1 MNNGLG
7 HMNKSRIRLLILLPI
22 ICIGVFAILSISQQA
37 NLPSNISGEQITN
50 GSQIPVDPEIAT
62 TSTSSYY
69 YDDTTAE
76 GSYSVFNNSVS
87 DNEFLAVTY
96 SIDATQ
102 HLVTG
107 IRYYHWDSSMAGPFT
122 VEYRVGGDSGT
133 VIYTDTNIPATTGSW
148 RTYKFLGGRYA
159 TDDDPEVLF
168 YSQNPS
174 TNCMGLGYDTKTVA
188 GHSWYSVDGGAWTS
202 QTGQEYMVDLIYED
216 IPMIASFGSYQSGGI
231 DSTDYVDAYGVTIPA
246 GRTYQFILTRP
257 VGTVPLNMR
266 LVPYTAHN
274 YTGSV
279 VNSTTGA
286 FPQDLRYKSGP
297 SDTTYLILVESASTS
312 QAGAYNLVAYDIT
325 PDDDY
330 EPNDLSSE
338 AKQIISGTY
347 NLVAQD
353 DDWFYLYVPQG
364 SIISAYISF
373 NNVGNDLD
381 LYLYN
386 SALIQVNSSASS
398 SNNWELASYH
408 VTTSGNY
415 YIRERLYSGFS
426 NYNLIVN
433 ITNFDDIYEDNDV
446 QGQAALITTG
456 TRFNLVFADDDW
468 YYINVPAHYTIIANI
483 SFNPATNLDLLLR
496 SSTTNLSQSNSLLGW
511 ELVSFA
517 VTVTDNYYIRI
528 NITSGT
534 WTYYDMTVTIIPT
547 EDAFEPND
555 VAASATTLTNYGTYN
570 WLAALDEDWY
580 RISVPE
586 DYTLVVD
593 ISFINAI
600 GDLDLYLYNSYNFVT
615 PINSSTSGF
624 NNWERVSYRTFS
636 TDFYYIRVV
645 LSSGT
650 PTHYD
655 LTLSTR
661 VDVYDADEPNNN
673 FAQAHRVYSSDYPE
687 TSLVIQDIADYYY
700 FSVEAGSYITV
711 NISFYHIIA
720 DLDLYLYN
728 PAQTQV
734 NSSTSAINDWERV
747 TYQAGVTGNYYIRVY
762 RYGGNQALYD
772 LSVKVTAP
780 DDGYEENDV
789 KAQATPIGI
798 GTYFSLVCADDDYYY
813 LYIPAGY
820 TFIANITFNHL
831 VTSLDLT
838 ITNATSEFPWLNWTY
853 TFDDTNRI
861 SYTVSEAGF
870 YYLKVSGFGSPVH
883 YSMTIFVTI
892 QDDAYE
898 DNDVRAQARAI
909 STGEHNWLVAEDD
922 DWYSLNVD
930 AGSEVHV
937 YLWFNNSIGNLDL
950 FLYNPAGSQVN
961 WSTSTIFNFEYVFYN
976 VTAAGNYYIRTTLT
990 SGLPTFYNLTIIT
1003 ISWDD
1008 FYEPNDVQ
1016 SQSTVV
1022 SFGSL
1027 SFLRCVD
1034 DDWFNMT
1041 APAGILLKV
1050 NITFD
1055 HLVGNL
1061 NLYLYNAS
1069 GIQLNQSISASNDW
1083 EEVTFAIRVSA
1094 CFFIRVVWASG
1105 SWAEYNLTVW
1115 PVLPNGDD
1123 VFETNNIK
1131 ADAAEVLINST
1142 YETLICANDD
1152 WYKIF
1157 VEAGNTVSCSI
1168 YFDNSFG
1175 DLDLKIFDSSGALL
1189 GLSQGNYDFEVVA
1202 ANVTHSAYY
1211 FIQVYKFNPVGLNTY
1226 QMLLMTME
1234 LPQDAMDDTY
1244 EENDVQLQAAEIVP
1258 GTITGL
1264 VCADDD
1270 WFKVYVT
1277 AGNKLSVSIS
1287 FTNSLGNLDLG
1298 FFNAVKHLISSTS
1311 TISNG
1316 ESLTFDIT
1324 TTGYYYIRVNRT
1336 TTTNEYSLTITP
1348 STIVDTPLPPPPAEI
1363 PGYDL
1368 FIMAS
1373 ACFIAIALIAVKKI
1387 NRRRN

>member
-1 MNNGLG
+1 MRLNFIR
-7 HMNKSRIRLLILLPI
+7 KSWPLLVL
-22 ICIGVFAILSISQQA
+22 LSIFLIGAWAATNQRFF
-37 NLPSNISGEQITN
+37 NGVTEKNISDTPQDDVKDN
-50 GSQIPVDPEIAT
+50 SLNLNAPRIAT
-62 TSTSSYY
+62 GTSSYWY
-69 YDDTTAE
+69 YDDTVTEANLRL
-76 GSYSVFNNSVS
+76 GNTQWLSVRYN
-87 DNEFLAVTY
+87 LGAT
-96 SIDATQ
+96 SI
-102 HLVTG
+102 VTG
-107 IRYYHWDSSMAGPFT
+107 IRYWHTDVGAGPYDFDI
-122 VEYRVGGDSGT
+122 RFVG
-133 VIYTDTNIPATTGSW
+133 DTTNVVYPATVGYSSGSW
-148 RTYKFLGGRYA
+148 QTYSCLGPTYLI
-159 TDDDPEVLF
+159 DDDPWIQLESDNLDQTTNYMRIGGDDPNAGHTYF
-168 YSQNPS
+168 S
-174 TNCMGLGYDTKTVA
+174 TNQGTTWSLSGSYEYLIDIRYETIPTLNP
-188 GHSWYSVDGGAWTS
+188 GARVSGT
-202 QTGQEYMVDLIYED
+202 
-216 IPMIASFGSYQSGGI
+216 FGSG
-231 DSTDYVDAYGVTIPA
+231 DYVDAYYVTLNAGTNYRFFMTRTSGTENVNFRLANYVSGGVTGSTVAIDA
-246 GRTYQFILTRP
+246 GDHHPKL
-257 VGTVPLNMR
+257 M
-266 LVPYTAHN
+266 N
-274 YTGSV
+274 YA
-279 VNSTTGA
+279 TGA
-286 FPQDLRYKSGP
+286 T
-297 SDTTYLILVESASTS
+297 TTYLLLVYPGTTVSTAQYALS
-312 QAGAYNLVAYDIT
+312 YMAVT
-325 PDDDY
+325 TDDGY
-330 EPNDLSSE
+330 EPNNNMTLS
-338 AKQIISGTY
+338 AGISTPFDSST
-347 NLVAQD
+347 LRAQD
-353 DDWFYLYVPQG
+353 DDWYYFSVPAGYTINAYLG
-364 SIISAYISF
+364 FTDSIE
-373 NNVGNDLD
+373 DLD
-381 LYLYN
+381 LYLYDYLGN
-386 SALIQVNSSASS
+386 QLAYSASAN
-398 SNNWELASYH
+398 NNWEL
-408 VTTSGNY
+408 VTYNVLNPGNY
-415 YIRERLYSGFS
+415 YLQARLWNGTS
-426 NYNLIVN
+426 NNYRMMVNL
-433 ITNFDDIYEDNDV
+433 TLWDDIYEDNDAR
-446 QGQAALITTG
+446 GQAALITTG
-456 TRFNLVFADDDW
+456 NHYNLVALDDDW
-468 YYINVPAHYTIIANI
+468 FNISVPERFTITANI
-483 SFNPATNLDLLLR
+483 SFNHLIGDVDLRLYNRTGDLV
-496 SSTTNLSQSNSLLGW
+496 SSSLSSSNDW
-511 ELVSFA
+511 ELVSYA
-517 VTVTDNYYIRI
+517 VTLTGNVSIRV
-528 NITSGT
+528 NLASGT
-534 WTYYDMTVTIIPT
+534 WTYYSITVTILPT

-555 VAASATTLTNYGTYN
+555 VAGSASLVYFGNYY
-570 WLAALDEDWY
+570 WLAPLDDDWY

-615 PINSSTSGF
+615 PINSSTSGS

-636 TDFYYIRVV
+636 TDFYYIKVV

-661 VDVYDADEPNNN
+661 VDVYDADEPNND
-673 FAQAHRVYSSDYPE
+673 FAQAHKVYSSDYPE

-711 NISFYHIIA
+711 NISFYHVIA

-728 PAQTQV
+728 TAQTQV
-734 NSSTSAINDWERV
+734 NSSTSASNDWERV
-747 TYQAGVTGNYYIRVY
+747 TYLAGVTGNYYIRVY
-762 RYGGNQALYD
+762 RYSSNQALYD

-780 DDGYEENDV
+780 DDGYENNDD

-798 GTYFSLVCADDDYYY
+798 GTYISLVCEDDDYYY

-853 TFDDTNRI
+853 SFDDTNRI

-898 DNDVRAQARAI
+898 ENDVRAQARAI
-909 STGEHNWLVAEDD
+909 STGDHNWLVAEDD

-961 WSTSTIFNFEYVFYN
+961 SSTSTIFDFEYVFYN

-1027 SFLRCVD
+1027 NFLRCID

-1083 EEVTFAIRVSA
+1083 EEVTFAIRVSGYYL
-1094 CFFIRVVWASG
+1094 IKVVWASG
-1105 SWAEYNLTVW
+1105 SWAEYNLTIW

-1131 ADAAEVLINST
+1131 ADAAEVSINST
-1142 YETLICANDD
+1142 YETLVCANDD
-1152 WYKIF
+1152 WYKIY

-1168 YFDNSFG
+1168 YFDNNFG
-1175 DLDLKIFDSSGALL
+1175 DLDLKIFDASGALL

-1211 FIQVYKFNPVGLNTY
+1211 FIQVYKFNPLGSNSY

-1234 LPQDAMDDTY
+1234 LPLEAMDDTY
-1244 EENDVQLQAAEIVP
+1244 EENDFKLQAAELVP
-1258 GTITGL
+1258 GTFTGL

-1277 AGNKLSVSIS
+1277 AGNMLSVSIS

-1298 FFNAVKHLISSTS
+1298 LFNAAGSLNSSTS
-1311 TISNG
+1311 TTSNG

-1324 TTGYYYIRVNRT
+1324 TTGYYYIRVYRI

-1348 STIVDTPLPPPPAEI
+1348 TTIVSKPLPPPPAEI

-1373 ACFIAIALIAVKKI
+1373 SCFIAIALITVKKI